1 MNTVASCAKSYFGAL
16 WRAKYLYKQIS
27 KYLWIAAILCKEYPI
42 WKKPKSKDIDR
53 QNDLRWFRHHACTI
67 FRHR

>member
-1 MNTVASCAKSYFGAL
+1 MNTVAAVRNRILELCGE
-16 WRAKYLYKQIS
+16 RNIYKQIS